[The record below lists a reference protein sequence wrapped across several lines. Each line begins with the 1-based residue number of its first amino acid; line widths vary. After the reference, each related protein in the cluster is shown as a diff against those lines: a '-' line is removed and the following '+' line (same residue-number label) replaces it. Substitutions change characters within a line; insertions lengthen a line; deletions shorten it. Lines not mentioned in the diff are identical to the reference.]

1 MKHTKVVLYIYFFIS
16 LIFVGYVIGFK
27 NLVPTETE
35 WIFTTGDLISYYLP
49 LYFYNSSEWSLNI
62 LENPNYGLEIYHNM
76 FFYDTI
82 KFLNP
87 IFKIFSKIFYS
98 NFQYVSS
105 WQVLNILF
113 QGFFSYKIIYYKTD
127 SKNYSFVSS
136 LFFISAPFFLDRL
149 FIHTFVGSHW
159 LILWSIYLII
169 KYDIRK
175 SLLKWSLLLFFSV
188 FINIYLSIIIILYLY
203 IYLFFSV
210 SFKKLFFKKLILLYL
225 YFSFLFLLFLV
236 CAGFFS
242 INIVN
247 FPEYG
252 FGHYKSNI
260 LTFFDNEGGI
270 SNLKWS
276 RIFKNINNFPGEEEG
291 FGYLGFSIYPLIAYL
306 LFYLN
311 YKDAFNKIKIFY
323 IIIFFFFLI
332 LSLTHKISFGSSLI
346 LDIPLNQYI
355 FGILSFVRASGRF
368 IWVPAYL
375 VLIFLFVHVYKV
387 TKYKQSLIAVLLVLL
402 CLQILDQKGAIL
414 ELKKKFIIYQE
425 KNLEEEIPW
434 KQIAKNY
441 RHFRTSLVLA
451 DPEGVSVNGK
461 IIEKN
466 KFEGTN
472 IVYFA
477 RADRKKLAQ
486 SRYETFNNIYN
497 KDLDINSVYWIHPDH
512 QNHFIYFFENDE
524 NFLIF
529 EFKNQKYIIKKKDNA
544 NILFNKSLSKLDLPE
559 IKFNTMLDPENNKLF
574 FGLGWFAK
582 GTFWSDG
589 PRSSFFFNEIPNLK
603 KINFEVEI
611 FNYNKNTIDN
621 YEFYLNQNFIK
632 NFKVTKKN
640 SNYII
645 ELPINYDFQKK
656 VNHLEFIN
664 KNRIT
669 KADISIYPDP
679 RLLGFRIKKFYFS
692 N

>member
-16 LIFVGYVIGFK
+16 LIFVGYIIGYK
-27 NLVPTETE
+27 NLIPTETE

-49 LYFYNSSEWSLNI
+49 LYFYNSSGWSLNI
-62 LENPNYGLEIYHNM
+62 LENSNYGLEIYHNM

-87 IFKIFSKIFYS
+87 IFKIFSKVFHS

-105 WQVLNILF
+105 WQVLNILL

-136 LFFISAPFFLDRL
+136 LFFISTPFFLDRL

-169 KYDIRK
+169 KNDIRK
-175 SLLKWSLLLFFSV
+175 SLLKWSLLLFLSV
-188 FINIYLSIIIILYLY
+188 FINIYISLIIILYLY
-203 IYLFFSV
+203 IYFFFLV
-210 SFKKLFFKKLILLYL
+210 SFKKLFLKKIILLYL
-225 YFSFLFLLFLV
+225 YFSFLFILFLAW
-236 CAGFFS
+236 AGFFS

-260 LTFFDNEGGI
+260 LTFFDNDGGI

-276 RIFKNINNFPGEEEG
+276 RILININNFPGEEEG
-291 FGYLGFSIYPLIAYL
+291 FAYLGFSIYLLIGYL
-306 LFYLN
+306 LFHLN
-311 YKDAFNKIKIFY
+311 YNDLINKSKIFY
-323 IIIFFFFLI
+323 VIVIIFFLL
-332 LSLTHKISFGSSLI
+332 LSFTHKISFGSNLL
-346 LDIPLNQYI
+346 LDIPLNQYV
-355 FGILSFVRASGRF
+355 FGVLSFVRASGRF

-375 VLIFLFVHVYKV
+375 ILIFLFIYLHKV
-387 TKYKQSLIAVLLVLL
+387 TINKRPLIPILFVLLGF
-402 CLQILDQKGAIL
+402 QIFDQKIAIL
-414 ELKKKFIIYQE
+414 ELKNKFIFDKE
-425 KNLEEEIPW
+425 KNFEEEILW
-434 KQIAKNY
+434 KQVSKNY
-441 RHFRTSLVLA
+441 KYFRTSLVLA
-451 DPEGVSVNGK
+451 DPEGVSINGK
-461 IIEKN
+461 IMERN

-486 SRYETFNNIYN
+486 SRYETFENISN

-512 QNHFIYFFENDE
+512 LNHFIYLYENDQ

-529 EFKNQKYIIKKKDNA
+529 EFNGHKYIIKKKDNA
-544 NILFNKSLSKLDLPE
+544 NILFNKSLLKLNLPE
-559 IKFNTMLDPENNKLF
+559 IKFNTMLIPENNKLF
-574 FGLGWFAK
+574 FGLGWFTK

-589 PRSSFFFNEIPNLK
+589 PRSSLFFYEMQNLK
-603 KINFEVEI
+603 KINLEVEI

-621 YEFYLNQNFIK
+621 YEFYLNKNLIR
-632 NFKVTKKN
+632 NFKVIKKN
-640 SNYII
+640 SSYII
-645 ELPINYDFQKK
+645 ELPINYYYQNK
-656 VNHLEFIN
+656 VNHLQFIN

-669 KADISIYPDP
+669 RADISIYPDP

-692 N
+692 K